1 MRPRIYRTKLL
12 WSGLLTHVAA
22 AVCAGADDISDAE
35 EKYVRVEVWD
45 YKLVK
50 KFRGRVDVPLK
61 RVLDKQNFNERVTDK
76 FRCLLLAAQ
85 TLASWL
91 QSQTP
96 RI

>member
-1 MRPRIYRTKLL
+1 M
-12 WSGLLTHVAA
+12 LTHVAA

-85 TLASWL
+85 TLTSWL

-96 RI
+96 RV